1 VHRFPV
7 ARLRRA
13 DFDRATARVVYRRS
27 RVTEAEQCAWVED
40 QGPYSPALVE
50 AIAASDADV
59 FAFHPYLYHP
69 TVAGLPGVAGSSVLH
84 PAAHDEAPI
93 RLPIY
98 REIFLGAAGLAYWSD
113 AEQRLTERL
122 FPVAARRRIVVGLG
136 VDAQPGDGAVA
147 RAACGLGDRP
157 FLLCLGRVDDGK
169 GARVLAAC
177 FARYKERHPGPLA
190 LVFAGPVV
198 NAPVPHPDVFVT
210 GPVDEDVKWGLL
222 RAAQVLVSASAYE
235 SFSIVLLEG
244 WSVGTPAFVNGWC
257 EVTREHALRSGA
269 GLAFR
274 SYPEFEVGLERL
286 LASETTRATMGAAG
300 RAYVAA
306 HFRWPDLV
314 ARYAGFLEMI
324 ASRSRT

>member
-1 VHRFPV
+1 MTP
-7 ARLRRA
+7 
-13 DFDRATARVVYRRS
+13 TS
-27 RVTEAEQCAWVED
+27 
-40 QGPYSPALVE
+40 
-50 AIAASDADV
+50 

-69 TVAGLPGVAGSSVLH
+69 TVAGLPSVAGRSVLH

-122 FPVAARRRIVVGLG
+122 FPVAARRGIVVGLG
-136 VDAQPGDGAVA
+136 VDARPGDGAAA
-147 RAACGLGDRP
+147 RATCGLGDRP

-169 GARVLAAC
+169 GAQVLAAC

-198 NAPVPHPDVFVT
+198 NAPPAHPDVIVT
-210 GPVDEDVKWGLL
+210 GAVDEDVKWGLL

-257 EVTREHALRSGA
+257 EVTREHAAPFGRGSRVPFVSRVRGRVGTAARVRNDPRHDGRRGSRLRRGA
-269 GLAFR
+269 LPLAGSRR
-274 SYPEFEVGLERL
+274 SLRRL
-286 LASETTRATMGAAG
+286 PR
-300 RAYVAA
+300 RD
-306 HFRWPDLV
+306 R
-314 ARYAGFLEMI
+314 
-324 ASRSRT
+324 